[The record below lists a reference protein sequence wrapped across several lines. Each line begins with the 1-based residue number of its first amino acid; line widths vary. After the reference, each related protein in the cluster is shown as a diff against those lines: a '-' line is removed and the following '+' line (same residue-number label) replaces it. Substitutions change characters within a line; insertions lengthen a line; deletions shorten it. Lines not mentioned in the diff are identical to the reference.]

1 MSENLGIKAQNYFI
15 LGAMAE
21 MFGMPSE
28 AVSNYFKALFA
39 LDDLLLSRIGLMP
52 KDHAERFEMLKMN
65 LPEIYRISDKL
76 FSTYRRTYTKE
87 IGKNEII
94 LVKKRIK
101 EVFAYAK
108 ITVSTNEEIRKRIED
123 ITKKEKN
130 IG

>member
-1 MSENLGIKAQNYFI
+1 
-15 LGAMAE
+15 
-21 MFGMPSE
+21 
-28 AVSNYFKALFA
+28 
-39 LDDLLLSRIGLMP
+39 
-52 KDHAERFEMLKMN
+52 MLKMN

-87 IGKNEII
+87 IRKNEII